1 MSQVTEQNQD
11 RRARPRKEAKRNLW
25 WHFNRFLE
33 RHLPE
38 GLYPRSL
45 IIIIVPMV
53 VLQSLMIYFVLE
65 QHWSEVTK
73 QLSRAVARDMAFV
86 VAVYEN
92 SDKSPDAL
100 KDLER
105 LANQH
110 LKLGLTV
117 LPRTKLPESTPNET
131 SLLSRGGFARYLVE
145 KKLNKYIANRIVK
158 PFTLKVGGDKR
169 FVEAHILAADNLVFR
184 FLVAEERVSAPKT
197 LVLLLSVVGSALI
210 LIVVAIAFLRKQV
223 DPIVRLANAANDF
236 GKGREVKDF
245 HPSGATEV
253 KSAARAFLHMKDR
266 IARHVEQR
274 TAMLAGVSHDL
285 RTILTRFKLE
295 LAFLGNDEKV
305 AALKQDVNEMQDM
318 LEGYMSFVKGDG
330 GEQVVETN
338 ITSILK
344 TIQSEVMR
352 SGYPVR
358 LVHRADIVAMVKP
371 DAFKRLVV
379 NLVNNAVRFGEVVE
393 LDTKL
398 DDHMLFVFVDD
409 DGPGIAEEARD
420 DVFRPFVRLDQARNQ
435 DATGTGLG
443 LAIARDIANSHGGRV
458 VLEDSKLGGLRAIIE
473 IPV

>member
-1 MSQVTEQNQD
+1 MSDVAKNQK
-11 RRARPRKEAKRNLW
+11 PSEPKHSLW

-53 VLQSLMIYFVLE
+53 ILQSLMIYFVLE

-73 QLSRAVARDMAFV
+73 QLSRSVARDMAFV
-86 VAVYEN
+86 VSMYEN
-92 SDKSPDAL
+92 SDRSTKSL
-100 KDLER
+100 REIES

-110 LKLGLTV
+110 LKLGFTALVDSKPPTRRKG
-117 LPRTKLPESTPNET
+117 PSF
-131 SLLSRGGFARYLVE
+131 SLFSSEFSKYLVE
-145 KKLNKYIANRIVK
+145 KKLTKYIENRTEK
-158 PFTLKVGGDKR
+158 PFSLDMTGRAG
-169 FVEAHILAADNLVFR
+169 FVDVHILVDDGLVFR
-184 FLVAEERVSAPKT
+184 FLISEDRVTAPKT
-197 LVLLLSVVGSALI
+197 LVLLFSVIGSSLI

-223 DPIVRLANAANDF
+223 DPIVRLANAAKDF
-236 GKGREVKDF
+236 GMGREVVNF
-245 HPSGATEV
+245 HPTGATEV
-253 KSAARAFLHMKDR
+253 KSAARAFLNMKDR

-295 LAFLGNDEKV
+295 LAFLGGGEKV
-305 AALKQDVNEMQDM
+305 EALKQDVNEMQDM

-330 GEQVVETN
+330 GEAAVERD
-338 ITSILK
+338 IVEILK
-344 TIQSEVMR
+344 NIQKEFQR
-352 SGYPVR
+352 SGRQVR
-358 LVHRADIVAMVKP
+358 LTHRAPINAMIKP

-379 NLVNNAVRFGEVVE
+379 NLVANAVRFGEQVVLDGE
-393 LDTKL
+393 LKKG
-398 DDHMLFVFVDD
+398 MLFVYVDD
-409 DGPGIAEEARD
+409 DGPGIEEKYRD
-420 DVFRPFVRLDQARNQ
+420 EVFKPFVRLDQSRNQ
-435 DATGTGLG
+435 DSTGTGLG